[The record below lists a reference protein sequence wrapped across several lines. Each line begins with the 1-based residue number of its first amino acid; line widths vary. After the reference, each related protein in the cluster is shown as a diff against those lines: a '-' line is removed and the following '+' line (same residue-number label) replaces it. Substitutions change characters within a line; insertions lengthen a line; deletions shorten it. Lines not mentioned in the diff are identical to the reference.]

1 MVGSPHAFHFDICA
15 GLRRDRD
22 GGMPGNADT
31 DRRGPAVCP
40 GPQRRRTIR
49 AGVKLAMEKVATAER
64 DEFAAHHRTAWGSQ
78 IRIADIELVGTRRK
92 SADEIRVLLH
102 VSWYRP
108 EENELKQTTIEQ
120 IWSNT
125 NGWLLSQEKLADGD
139 IGLLG
144 EPVDRAP
151 RPRRRAHLLA
161 SRRCV
166 SEEPPPSEPHLRAF
180 R

>member
-1 MVGSPHAFHFDICA
+1 MRFISTSALAFVAIATAACPA
-15 GLRRDRD
+15 
-22 GGMPGNADT
+22 MPTPIA
-31 DRRGPAVCP
+31 AVQQSAQDLSVDARF
-40 GPQRRRTIR
+40 GRME
-49 AGVKLAMEKVATAER
+49 LAMEKVATAER
-64 DEFAAHHRTAWGSQ
+64 DEFAAHHRAWGSQ

-151 RPRRRAHLLA
+151 RAEA
-161 SRRCV
+161 SAPARFPTVR
-166 SEEPPPSEPHLRAF
+166 LRGATPE
-180 R
+180 